1 MKGRSLANWL
11 LISHPFKYKYKTT
24 GKKNRLLPGFTFNS
38 LCMKKWS
45 GLWQIK
51 NFLLVKGVFQHFH
64 DSSTVWWTDWQ
75 AHPGSYSSAWSSHFF
90 RFLSFLLIVC
100 PEESGLPFCCDTAGE
115 GKGGDQWYKNS
126 DTSTYSLKCGL
137 DALHLLKGLLLWWAP
152 GDQNMFTFMR
162 TPCIDFIPSFA
173 CSLIVPS

>member
-1 MKGRSLANWL
+1 MKWSLAN
-11 LISHPFKYKYKTT
+11 
-24 GKKNRLLPGFTFNS
+24 
-38 LCMKKWS
+38 
-45 GLWQIK
+45 Q

-100 PEESGLPFCCDTAGE
+100 PEESGLPFCRDTAGE

-126 DTSTYSLKCGL
+126 DTSTYSLKRGL
-137 DALHLLKGLLLWWAP
+137 DALHLLKGLLMWVSTWWSKHVHLHEDSLYWFYP
-152 GDQNMFTFMR
+152 LLCMLLN
-162 TPCIDFIPSFA
+162 
-173 CSLIVPS
+173 CSLIAIKPLHTCY